1 MLWTIVETPEGHGH
15 IGNINATID
24 RASQIA
30 DIGIVIGG
38 KLWGKGYR
46 LEVWLAVCDYLFS
59 RESILKI
66 TGAAVARNE
75 AMVSI
80 FRKAGMQKQSLP
92 LSQELVG
99 GVLEN
104 VIKFELLKRAG

>member
-1 MLWTIVETPEGHGH
+1 
-15 IGNINATID
+15 
-24 RASQIA
+24 
-30 DIGIVIGG
+30 
-38 KLWGKGYR
+38 LWGKGYG
-46 LEVWLAVCDYLFS
+46 LEAWLAVCDYLFS
-59 RESILKI
+59 RGSILKI
-66 TGAAVARNE
+66 TGAAVATNE
-75 AMVSI
+75 AMVNI

>member
-1 MLWTIVETPEGHGH
+1 LGK
-15 IGNINATID
+15 
-24 RASQIA
+24 
-30 DIGIVIGG
+30 
-38 KLWGKGYR
+38 KLWGKGYE

-59 RESILKI
+59 RESILQI
-66 TGAAVARNE
+66 TGGAVATNE

-80 FRKAGMQKQSLP
+80 FRKAGMQKQSPP

-104 VIKFELLKRAG
+104 VIKFELLKRAA